1 MIVYF
6 KKFRFNVYS
15 SEMSIFLRIYNLLEY
30 FLKNYYIIKYSRYSV
45 LIINV
50 SDEMMVDD
58 KYEKEDIFK
67 G

>member
-1 MIVYF
+1 
-6 KKFRFNVYS
+6 
-15 SEMSIFLRIYNLLEY
+15 MSIFLRIYNLLEY

-58 KYEKEDIFK
+58 KYEKEDIYK